1 MFYFNNIKYKLIKLR
16 RSFHCPIFASNKKYH
31 KMKNIR
37 IDYVPES
44 WEEKLSSF
52 KRGESRV
59 YMCAKIKQINLA
71 NEAIQEANRAGYL
84 YFMLIKKTRF
94 CIKRIR

>member
-1 MFYFNNIKYKLIKLR
+1 
-16 RSFHCPIFASNKKYH
+16 
-31 KMKNIR
+31 
-37 IDYVPES
+37 
-44 WEEKLSSF
+44 
-52 KRGESRV
+52 
-59 YMCAKIKQINLA
+59 MCAKIKQINLA